1 MADKISDNALG
12 FLLANKK
19 PDRFQAIA
27 VTTPGYGP
35 AERMAALEDLAILTG
50 GKPFIQV
57 AGDTFNRIKLEEFGQ
72 ARRIWADRRNFGI
85 IGGKGSPRRLR
96 QHIATLR
103 AAYDSTDDIVKREQL
118 LKRIGKL
125 LGGSAT
131 LWVGA
136 ATELEIKERVE
147 LAKRTAAAMRAA
159 IREGILP
166 GGGAA
171 LLACRPQLEQKL
183 SESSNSD
190 EKAAYRILLEAAAAP
205 FRTIVTNAGFDD
217 RDVLADIKLAGGGPT
232 YGFDVVSEEPADM
245 ITAGIWDAAIVQK
258 SAVYAAIS
266 GAALALTI
274 DVMVHR
280 TEQLDYATGRGPG
293 KRKRL

>member
-1 MADKISDNALG
+1 
-12 FLLANKK
+12 
-19 PDRFQAIA
+19 
-27 VTTPGYGP
+27 V
-35 AERMAALEDLAILTG
+35 AALEDLAILTG
-50 GKPFIQV
+50 GQAFIRV
-57 AGDTFNRIKLEEFGQ
+57 AGDTFDRIKAADFGQ
-72 ARRIWADRRNFGI
+72 ARRIWADQRNFGI
-85 IGGKGSPRRLR
+85 VGGKGEPRRLR

-103 AAYDSTDDIVKREQL
+103 AAFNSTDDIVVREEL

-147 LAKRTAAAMRAA
+147 LAKRTAAGMRAA
-159 IREGILP
+159 IMEGILP

-183 SESSNSD
+183 SRSRSAD
-190 EKAAYRILLEAAAAP
+190 EKAAYRILLEAVTAP

-217 RDVLADIKLAGGGPT
+217 RYVLAEIKLAGGGPT
-232 YGFDVVSEEPADM
+232 FGFDVVSEQPIDM

-266 GAALALTI
+266 SAALALTI

-280 TEQLDYATGRGPG
+280 TEQPEHATGGGPG